1 MLSALFHPE
10 FSSDI
15 ELDETRIILARSFSS
30 SHLSQDDSSYA
41 VPVIHLPAE
50 ETDDDIEKVAAD
62 AILSMFPQ
70 DLLENNKKVRPV
82 DVKIIEHDGYIDYE
96 IEFIELAE
104 YYDDYNSDNLEDLEI
119 KSPATEKPSQ
129 EGLSSAELTFVD
141 LLMEAR
147 KQHRKKE
154 NKTEQEAATS
164 STPELRETVQR

>member
-1 MLSALFHPE
+1 MFSARLTLRPNLRLS
-10 FSSDI
+10 
-15 ELDETRIILARSFSS
+15 ETKIIPARSFSS
-30 SHLSQDDSSYA
+30 SHLSQDETSYA

-104 YYDDYNSDNLEDLEI
+104 YYDDYGSDNSDSLQI
-119 KSPATEKPSQ
+119 KDKNTATEKPKN
-129 EGLSSAELTFVD
+129 EVLSAPELTFVD
-141 LLMEAR
+141 LLKQAR
-147 KQHRKKE
+147 KHHRKKE
-154 NKTEQEAATS
+154 NKTEEEAPS
-164 STPELRETVQR
+164 FTPGLRETVKR

>member
-1 MLSALFHPE
+1 MFSACFILSCNLTLSWTHI
-10 FSSDI
+10 SH
-15 ELDETRIILARSFSS
+15 ARSLSS
-30 SHLSQDDSSYA
+30 THLSQEETSYA
-41 VPVIHLPAE
+41 VPVIHLPGE

-104 YYDDYNSDNLEDLEI
+104 YYDDYGSDNSDSLQI
-119 KSPATEKPSQ
+119 KDKNTATEKP
-129 EGLSSAELTFVD
+129 ENEVLSPPELTFVD

-147 KQHRKKE
+147 KQHRMKE
-154 NKTEQEAATS
+154 SEPEEVTS
-164 STPELRETVQR
+164 SPSGLSKTVKR

>member
-1 MLSALFHPE
+1 MFSACLTLSLVIWHWV
-10 FSSDI
+10 
-15 ELDETRIILARSFSS
+15 RARSFSS
-30 SHLSQDDSSYA
+30 SHLSQDDTSYA
-41 VPVIHLPAE
+41 VPVIDLPAE

-104 YYDDYNSDNLEDLEI
+104 YYEDYNSDNLDGLEI
-119 KSPATEKPSQ
+119 QSTATENPSIDL
-129 EGLSSAELTFVD
+129 LSAPELTFVD

-147 KQHRKKE
+147 KHHRKKE
-154 NKTEQEAATS
+154 NKTEEEAPS
-164 STPELRETVQR
+164 STGGLRENVKR

>member
-1 MLSALFHPE
+1 MFSACLILSSNLTL
-10 FSSDI
+10 S
-15 ELDETRIILARSFSS
+15 ETNIIHARSFSS

-104 YYDDYNSDNLEDLEI
+104 YYEDYNPDNLDGLEI
-119 KSPATEKPSQ
+119 QDTPTEKPSI
-129 EGLSSAELTFVD
+129 EVLSAPELTFVD
-141 LLMEAR
+141 LLKQAR
-147 KQHRKKE
+147 KHHRKKE
-154 NKTEQEAATS
+154 NKTEEEAPS
-164 STPELRETVQR
+164 FTPGLRETVKR

>member
-1 MLSALFHPE
+1 MFSACFILSCNLTL
-10 FSSDI
+10 SQ
-15 ELDETRIILARSFSS
+15 TNIIHARSFSS
-30 SHLSQDDSSYA
+30 THLSQDETSYA
-41 VPVIHLPAE
+41 VPVIHLPGE

-104 YYDDYNSDNLEDLEI
+104 YYDDYGSDNSDSLQI
-119 KSPATEKPSQ
+119 KDKNTATEKP
-129 EGLSSAELTFVD
+129 ENEVLSAPELTFVD

-154 NKTEQEAATS
+154 SQTEEATS
-164 STPELRETVQR
+164 SSPGWSETVKR